1 MSNPVTVP
9 LTLRSALAYIAAH
22 PGCTINDIGEAHGL
36 PFGTV
41 RLDEAEY
48 FDREGTVAAL
58 VDALYRDGYVR
69 YVMTSNGWQ
78 YTATG
83 QEWRS

>member
-1 MSNPVTVP
+1 MSNPVTTP
-9 LTLRSALAYIAAH
+9 LTLRSALAYIKAH
-22 PGCTINDIGEAHGL
+22 PGCTTNDIGAAHGL
-36 PFGTV
+36 PFETTQ
-41 RLDEAEY
+41 DTAE
-48 FDREGTVAAL
+48 FLDREGTVAAL
-58 VDALYRDGYVR
+58 VDVLYQDGYVR

>member
-1 MSNPVTVP
+1 MSNPVTTP

-36 PFGTV
+36 SFETA
-41 RLDEAEY
+41 RDDAE
-48 FDREGTVAAL
+48 FLDREGTVIAL
-58 VDALYRDGYVR
+58 VDVLYRDGYVR
-69 YVMTSNGWQ
+69 YVVTSNGWQ

-83 QEWRS
+83 HGAWS